1 MDHTGHRVARR
12 FVGGAL
18 ALTLLGLPLACGDD
32 EDSGDDTS
40 TTAEEAQT
48 TETTESSD
56 STEPEG
62 EVVEV
67 TLSDYKFEGLPDEV
81 PVGTTL
87 RVTNASQMELHELV
101 AMKLP
106 DGEERP
112 IDELLAL
119 PEEEQAKIIPQD
131 QEPAMVLL
139 AAPGSEEEIQ
149 AVGDGTLTEP
159 GRYLIACFIP
169 TGADPQAYLDA
180 ASSSEA
186 GPPEVEGGPP
196 HFTQG
201 MYAELI
207 VTE

>member
-12 FVGGAL
+12 FVGSAL

-32 EDSGDDTS
+32 DGDETT

-48 TETTESSD
+48 TEPTESSD

-67 TLSDYKFEGLPDEV
+67 TLADYEFQGLPAEV

-87 RVTNASQMELHELV
+87 RVTNASDMELHELV
-101 AMKLP
+101 ALKLP
-106 DGEERP
+106 DDEERP
-112 IDELLAL
+112 VDELLAL
-119 PEEEQAKIIPQD
+119 PPEEQEKIVPSD

-139 AAPGSEEEIQ
+139 AAPGSSEQIE
-149 AVGDGTLTEP
+149 AVGTGTFTEP
-159 GRYLIACFIP
+159 GRYLVACFIP

-180 ASSSEA
+180 ASSSEG

-196 HFTQG
+196 HFTEG